1 MARRRIIIVDG
12 KPVHLSS
19 HQEYNDYIN
28 RKRVE
33 CLEDTDG
40 AEMGGFE
47 SLDDSGT
54 YRLGPPVQPVS
65 LNDL

>member
-1 MARRRIIIVDG
+1 MARKRIIVDG
-12 KPVHLSS
+12 KPVQLSN

-33 CLEDTDG
+33 CLEDTNG
-40 AEMGGFE
+40 TEIGGFD

-65 LNDL
+65 LNL